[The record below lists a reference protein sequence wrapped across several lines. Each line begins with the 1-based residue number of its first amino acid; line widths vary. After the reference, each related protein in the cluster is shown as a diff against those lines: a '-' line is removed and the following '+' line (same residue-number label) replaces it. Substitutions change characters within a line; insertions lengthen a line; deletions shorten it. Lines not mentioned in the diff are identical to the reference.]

1 MKRRN
6 FVLLAGIGIAGAAI
20 PTWYFK
26 YRTPAYYSEL
36 AEPLGLA
43 QIWDDSTIISMGNL
57 YREKFPRE
65 DSENKLVRLLLQ
77 DSSSKQGSLGLKIPK
92 SENVVILDGWILS
105 KTEARQC
112 ALLSM
117 KLLKP

>member
-77 DSSSKQGSLGLKIPK
+77 DSSSNSDTTYEYLNDKIK
-92 SENVVILDGWILS
+92 DDYQFIHIHS
-105 KTEARQC
+105 
-112 ALLSM
+112 
-117 KLLKP
+117 